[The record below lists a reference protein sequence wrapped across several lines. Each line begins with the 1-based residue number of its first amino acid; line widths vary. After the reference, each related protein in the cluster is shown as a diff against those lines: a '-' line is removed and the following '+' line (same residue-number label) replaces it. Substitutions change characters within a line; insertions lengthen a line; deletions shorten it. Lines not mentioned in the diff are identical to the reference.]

1 MPQNIYF
8 VHINYI
14 FIQRTKPIHFRSE
27 EDLQSAIS
35 EAVAYCPENSQRTF
49 EFKSLEE
56 AKLKANSVKLEGRW
70 MFDEGYARPSKWY
83 YFEAE
88 VAQIVEERILE
99 NGDFDDEPL
108 YSSEYYHP
116 EIPLT

>member
-1 MPQNIYF
+1 MPQNIYL

-14 FIQRTKPIHFRSE
+14 FIQRSMPIRFRSE
-27 EDLQSAIS
+27 ENLQSAIS
-35 EAVAYCPENSQRTF
+35 EAVAYCPDNSQRTF

-56 AKLKANSVKLEGRW
+56 AKLKANSVKLKGRW
-70 MFDEGYARPSKWY
+70 MFDEGCARLIKWY

-88 VAQIVEERILE
+88 VARIVEERILE
-99 NGDFDDEPL
+99 NGDFDDEPV